1 MAFEAIMAERATNKL
16 TAVAAKDFLCRKDPR
31 FRLVTGQQKTLLV
44 VAFAKRGVV
53 VYGQA
58 FDLVHCDPSLNL
70 NEEADIEKALGE
82 IRLYEVKSTNRT
94 LEPGFAHYFFSFS
107 TAELLVAQSLGERF
121 RFAFLNINSGEFLD
135 LSLREV
141 FARARGIYPS
151 WSIKF

>member
-1 MAFEAIMAERATNKL
+1 M
-16 TAVAAKDFLCRKDPR
+16 
-31 FRLVTGQQKTLLV
+31 

-58 FDLVHCDPSLNL
+58 FDLIHCDPSVDFDDD
-70 NEEADIEKALGE
+70 AAVEKALSE

-94 LEPGFAHYFFSFS
+94 LKPGFADYFFSFS
-107 TAELLVAQSLGERF
+107 TAELLVAQSLGDNF
-121 RFAFLNINSGEFLD
+121 RFAFININSGEFLD

-141 FARARGIYPS
+141 FGRARGIYPS

>member
-1 MAFEAIMAERATNKL
+1 MAERATNKL
-16 TAVAAKDFLCRKDPR
+16 TASAARDFLCRMDSR
-31 FRLVTGQQKTLLV
+31 FRSVTKVQRRRLV

-58 FDLVHCDPSLNL
+58 FDLIHCDPSVDFDDD
-70 NEEADIEKALGE
+70 AAVEKALSE

-94 LEPGFAHYFFSFS
+94 LKPGFADYFFSFS
-107 TAELLVAQSLGERF
+107 TAELLVAQSLGDNF
-121 RFAFLNINSGEFLD
+121 RFAFININSGEFLD

-141 FARARGIYPS
+141 FGRARGIYPS